1 MRRQRT
7 HPCALVTTM
16 ADDTQG
22 KKDKREDGAG
32 REKPGYDNLYSSERE
47 NVDRGRRIDPKEVK
61 VVGVFEASGGS
72 VQGQLPFVVLRDRQ
86 GRTIHIQIGY
96 FEATAISIALESMV
110 HVRPMSH
117 DLMKVLVEKL
127 GGVVEKVLVDDLWQ
141 GTYYAKLT
149 IARNGEASDV
159 DCRPS
164 DAIAL
169 GLRFGAPIYV
179 ADEILVAG
187 ASPEAEGSEPGEL

>member
-1 MRRQRT
+1 VHTPVCVMRK
-7 HPCALVTTM
+7 AM
-16 ADDTQG
+16 KDDG
-22 KKDKREDGAG
+22 KNKDDKSRPDTPPGEDMYGG
-32 REKPGYDNLYSSERE
+32 ERE
-47 NVDRGRRIDPKEVK
+47 NIEGGRDIDPKEVK
-61 VVGVFEASGGS
+61 VVGVFEASTG
-72 VQGQLPFVVLRDRQ
+72 VPTEARLPFVVLRDSR

-110 HVRPMSH
+110 HVRPMTH
-117 DLMKVLVEKL
+117 DLMKALVEKL
-127 GGVVEKVLVDDLWQ
+127 GGMVEKVTVDDLWQ

-149 IARNGEASDV
+149 IARNGEVLDV

-187 ASPEAEGSEPGEL
+187 VSLEGDESTPEEP